1 MGKGGEPKEVNAK
14 CPEVHPLKNE
24 DTSNCRAQTESV
36 HGDKDEATESEDSE
50 ILLPTQ
56 TEQSDGECEDK
67 GSRQDVVVDGGV
79 PLQDVEAPCEESR
92 QGAVADGSV
101 PLLDVEVPCESSRQG
116 VGADGSVTPLDR
128 KLPDFLRRVSRIH
141 LLAVIAVL
149 FLIIVVLLGC
159 LAALIV
165 YQQRRTETVQ
175 RSAAGNG
182 EDIEVLPPGGD
193 DWIRQ
198 GNKCYNFS
206 EVQGNWTVAKDSC
219 TALNSSLAVIDTQ
232 EELNFL
238 MCRKGAD
245 DHWIGLQ
252 RDSGKPW
259 AWVDGRSLL
268 TWQISDKFQIKNE
281 GHAAYL
287 NHNDVRGGEYHN
299 SMNWICMKKN

>member
-14 CPEVHPLKNE
+14 CPEVHPLQNE

-50 ILLPTQ
+50 LLLPTQ
-56 TEQSDGECEDK
+56 TEQS
-67 GSRQDVVVDGGV
+67 
-79 PLQDVEAPCEESR
+79 
-92 QGAVADGSV
+92 
-101 PLLDVEVPCESSRQG
+101 DVEVPCESSRQG
-116 VGADGSVTPLDR
+116 VGADGSVHPLDR

-149 FLIIVVLLGC
+149 FLIIVVLS
-159 LAALIV
+159 ALIV
-165 YQQRRTETVQ
+165 YQRRRTETVQ
-175 RSAAGNG
+175 SSAAGNG
-182 EDIEVLPPGGD
+182 EDIEVLPPCGD

-219 TALNSSLAVIDTQ
+219 NALNSSLAVIDTQ